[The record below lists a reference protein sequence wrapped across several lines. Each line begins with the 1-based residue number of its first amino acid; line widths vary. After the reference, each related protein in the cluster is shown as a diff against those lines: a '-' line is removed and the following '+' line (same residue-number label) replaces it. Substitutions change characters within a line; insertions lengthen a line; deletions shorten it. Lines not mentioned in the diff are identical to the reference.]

1 MEKGRRAGEVEAKG
15 VETVAAM
22 FLATAL
28 QPNREYVTAVARI
41 NSPGLIALINAR
53 RCDSGR
59 HNITIGIISLPAR
72 RWPAKES
79 IRETILHTRKTRRM
93 SPKMLEFF
101 GFAEGRLGCCILSQ
115 RFVGWEGVVELC
127 GRRGGTGK

>member
-1 MEKGRRAGEVEAKG
+1 MEKGRRAGEVEAEG

-22 FLATAL
+22 FLAAAL
-28 QPNREYVTAVARI
+28 RPNREYVTAVARI

-72 RWPAKES
+72 DWPAEES
-79 IRETILHTRKTRRM
+79 IRETIYV
-93 SPKMLEFF
+93 LE
-101 GFAEGRLGCCILSQ
+101 GHGECLLGCWNLLALQ
-115 RFVGWEGVVELC
+115 
-127 GRRGGTGK
+127 RGGLGGCIRSVEGL